1 MSDLTELGLHI
12 RSNVTRTK
20 GRYRGWRVER
30 TNTAKQPQNQ
40 NQTGRGKGAP
50 GGGLK
55 SFKIGS
61 DKAALGQVVFE
72 QNRTSL
78 MMEVCACVCGCVLCS
93 GQREQQVQDPQRDHC
108 DWRPETVLARPVPQ
122 PTEQK

>member
-1 MSDLTELGLHI
+1 VSDLTELGLHI
-12 RSNVTRTK
+12 RSNVTHTK

-30 TNTAKQPQNQ
+30 INTAKQPPNQ
-40 NQTGRGKGAP
+40 NQTGKGKGAP

-72 QNRTSL
+72 QNHMSL
-78 MMEVCACVCGCVLCS
+78 MMVHVYVGV
-93 GQREQQVQDPQRDHC
+93 
-108 DWRPETVLARPVPQ
+108 
-122 PTEQK
+122 